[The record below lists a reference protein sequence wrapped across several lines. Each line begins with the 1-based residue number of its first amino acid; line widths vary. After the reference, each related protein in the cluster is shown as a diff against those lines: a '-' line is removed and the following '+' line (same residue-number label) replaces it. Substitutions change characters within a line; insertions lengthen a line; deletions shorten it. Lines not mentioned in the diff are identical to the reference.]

1 MADKNLAVVVAGG
14 AGDIKDI
21 TIRPGTTA
29 QDILREIDLEGYVLS
44 KGNEAPFGENEN
56 VYPLVQ
62 DGDKLYA
69 STPAEAG

>member
-1 MADKNLAVVVAGG
+1 MAKNLAVVVAGSG
-14 AGDIKDI
+14 GEIKDI

-29 QDILREIDLEGYVLS
+29 RDILRDTGLEGYVLS
-44 KGNEAPFGENEN
+44 RGASEAPFGENEN
-56 VYPLVQ
+56 VYSLVR